1 MLPVVQHNNS
11 IALNGFFGDLW
22 NAFKRAVGVGRMD
35 STQSEN
41 GSFGSRAGRFLGTL
55 LNKLTY
61 NFFDGDTN
69 FRLAGEYVP
78 TLAEQN
84 ILNPI
89 IEKLNNFCIGLV
101 DEINLAIASNI
112 SGNAKLEVINDAF
125 RKLQI
130 VNSYYNQN
138 PIPKISAQG
147 MNYFLE
153 QLDIMIESF
162 ELTIEETLLNS
173 GISYNKNQTSLSRK
187 ATDVYPLTEIANSNS
202 STLGIEYKALGSV
215 TTIEP
220 VLPSKPVL
228 LDEVQPVNST
238 VEVPQKDKGNGKL
251 IIGGLLV
258 VTALA
263 IAFSGEKKENKN

>member
-1 MLPVVQHNNS
+1 MFPVVQHNNS

-35 STQSEN
+35 TDQANN
-41 GSFGSRAGRFLGTL
+41 GSIGSRIGGYLGRL
-55 LNKLTY
+55 LDKLTFSVAQDIFY
-61 NFFDGDTN
+61 RT
-69 FRLAGEYVP
+69 GEYVP
-78 TLAEQN
+78 TYSQQL

-112 SGNAKLEVINDAF
+112 SGNAKLEIINDAF

-130 VNSYYNQN
+130 VNSYYNQT
-138 PIPKISAQG
+138 PIVGISAQG

-173 GISYNKNQTSLSRK
+173 GISYQKNQISLSKK
-187 ATDVYPLTEIANSNS
+187 ANDVYPITEVVNANIN
-202 STLGIEYKALGSV
+202 TLGIEYKALGTV
-215 TTIEP
+215 TSIEP

-238 VEVPQKDKGNGKL
+238 VQVPEKTKSNGKL
-251 IIGGLLV
+251 IVGGLLL

-263 IAFSGEKKENKN
+263 VAFSENDKKEKN